1 MKNFKDKKV
10 QKEVMLEYLQIM
22 IAREDWHGVA
32 DAAMDLR
39 DMEAEKRSYDVPI
52 GTTPNLEIR
61 ADHGG
66 VKLK

>member
-10 QKEVMLEYLQIM
+10 QKEIMLEYLQIM

-39 DMEAEKRSYDVPI
+39 DMEAEARSYVVSI
-52 GTTPNLEIR
+52 GNQPKLEIR

-66 VKLK
+66 IK